1 MQSPQPPESPLD
13 EGPPVETVESALNAG
28 QADHRELGESLLAQ
42 AVQAWQTGELLDS
55 CRAAV
60 AAANTLRHTPDSPAL
75 PHALRQAALALSE
88 FGMSAEALP
97 MAEAAVRHLERERQH
112 EALSACLSCLG
123 HVHARLGNLEQAELL
138 HMRALS
144 LARESIDST
153 DRMRAYTNLIVSM
166 TAAHEQAMER
176 DDDESRVVARFALL
190 RAQRHLGGARSL
202 ALDTRLS
209 SVMQGVLKLAVAHLL
224 VLLHRLDEAEALL
237 QQLLSLWSRSEQTRY
252 WRWSALESMAEL
264 LNRRA
269 RHGEAWSLLNSLL
282 MEPDLQSNV
291 QLRGTLLRQA
301 LRCLHAHGGPDAA
314 ARIATLESEREAW
327 EAQRAQRA
335 AQAAELLAPEM
346 AQLTPWLQSTLGAGR

>member
-1 MQSPQPPESPLD
+1 MQFPPPDSPLD
-13 EGPPVETVESALNAG
+13 ERPPAAPADPTV
-28 QADHRELGESLLAQ
+28 LGETLLAQ

-60 AAANTLRHTPDSPAL
+60 AAANTLRHAPASSAL

-97 MAEAAVRHLERERQH
+97 MAAAAVRHLERERQH

-144 LARESIDST
+144 LARESIDNT

-176 DDDESRVVARFALL
+176 DDDESRVVARLALL

-202 ALDTRLS
+202 ALDSRLS

-237 QQLLSLWSRSEQTRY
+237 QQLLTLWSRSEQTRY

-269 RHGEAWSLLNSLL
+269 RHGEAWTLLNTLL

-301 LRCLHAHGGPDAA
+301 LRCLRARGGPDAA
-314 ARIATLESEREAW
+314 AQLAALESEREAW
-327 EAQRAQRA
+327 EKQRDLRA
-335 AQAAELLAPEM
+335 AEARELLAPDM
-346 AQLTPWLQSTLGAGR
+346 AQLTPWLQAMLDGGR

>member
-1 MQSPQPPESPLD
+1 MQFSQQSESSL
-13 EGPPVETVESALNAG
+13 EERPPVDIAAPAAP
-28 QADHRELGESLLAQ
+28 ADRLAHGEALLAQ
-42 AVQAWQTGELLDS
+42 ALQAWQTGELLVS
-55 CRAAV
+55 CRTAI
-60 AAANTLRHTPDSPAL
+60 AAANALRLTPASPAL

-97 MAEAAVRHLERERQH
+97 MAQAAVRHLERERQH
-112 EALSACLSCLG
+112 DALSACLSCLG

-144 LARESIDST
+144 LARESIDNA

-176 DDDESRVVARFALL
+176 DDDESRVVARLALL

-237 QQLLSLWSRSEQTRY
+237 QQLLTLWSRSEQTRY

-269 RHGEAWSLLNSLL
+269 RHGEAWTLLNTLL
-282 MEPDLQSNV
+282 LEPDLQSNV

-301 LRCLHAHGGPDAA
+301 LRCLRAHGGPDAA
-314 ARIATLESEREAW
+314 SRLAALETEREAW
-327 EAQRAQRA
+327 EAQRDLRA
-335 AQAAELLAPEM
+335 VQARELLAPEM
-346 AQLTPWLQSTLGAGR
+346 AQLTPWLQGMLDNSR